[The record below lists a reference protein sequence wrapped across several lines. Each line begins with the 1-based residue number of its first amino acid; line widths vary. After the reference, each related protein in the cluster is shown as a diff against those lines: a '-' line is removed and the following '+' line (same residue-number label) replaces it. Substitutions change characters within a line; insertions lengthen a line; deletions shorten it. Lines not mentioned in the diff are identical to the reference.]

1 MAELADLTEALDRDP
16 DQARAVLIDQLRY
29 LIDEVEA
36 LKPLVE
42 RVPDVV
48 QSGRPTPEALS
59 MKEIYGALAMRD
71 EQVRAPRLKQMA
83 TAENPPVFDAV
94 EDAELVEDAD
104 WNEQPL
110 PSILDRVQSA
120 RAALIDRLEALAPA
134 DWSCTA
140 QFGDDIQSVYEMAHR
155 IAREDAD
162 RLRDLGYR
170 LHEANLTDRERD
182 LPK

>member
-1 MAELADLTEALDRDP
+1 MNELADLADAIDDDP
-16 DQARAVLIDQLRY
+16 DRVRAVLADQLRY

-36 LKPLVE
+36 LKPLVG

-48 QSGRPTPEALS
+48 QAGRPTPDVLS
-59 MKEIYGALAMRD
+59 MKEIYGALAARD
-71 EQVRAPRLKQMA
+71 EQVRIPRLGQMT
-83 TAENPPVFDAV
+83 TADAPPVFDPI
-94 EDAELVEDAD
+94 EDAALVADAD

-110 PSILDRVQSA
+110 PRILDRVQSA
-120 RAALIDRLEALAPA
+120 RAALIDQLEALAPV

-140 QFGDDIQSVYEMAHR
+140 QFGDDMQSVYEMAHR